1 MTLTLSAD
9 LKGEAMRSTYKSIAA
24 AVVLLVGLL
33 SITALAKK
41 SINEINADPSR
52 YHDKTISVEGT
63 VTDSYGVL
71 GQGMYEIDDG
81 TGRLWVVA
89 GRTVPA
95 RGARVEAKGR
105 LITGFVMRGR
115 NMGTVLQESG
125 RKAKNR

>member
-1 MTLTLSAD
+1 MRTHSRSITLAAALLVALSA
-9 LKGEAMRSTYKSIAA
+9 
-24 AVVLLVGLL
+24 
-33 SITALAKK
+33 TALAKK

-52 YHDKTISVEGT
+52 YYNKTISVVGT

-95 RGARVEAKGR
+95 RGSRVEAKGK

-125 RKAKNR
+125 RKAKDR

>member
-1 MTLTLSAD
+1 
-9 LKGEAMRSTYKSIAA
+9 MRATHRSIAFA
-24 AVVLLVGLL
+24 IVLTGLL

-52 YHDKTISVEGT
+52 YHNKKISIVGT

-81 TGRLWVVA
+81 TGRMWVVA
-89 GRTVPA
+89 GRTVPS

-115 NMGTVLQESG
+115 NMGTVLQESD
-125 RKAKNR
+125 RKAKDR

>member
-1 MTLTLSAD
+1 
-9 LKGEAMRSTYKSIAA
+9 MRSPHRSIALAFALVA
-24 AVVLLVGLL
+24 AL
-33 SITALAKK
+33 SVTVLAKK
-41 SINEINADPSR
+41 SINQINADPSR
-52 YHDKTISVEGT
+52 YHNKKISIVGT

-105 LITGFVMRGR
+105 LITGFVFRGR
-115 NMGTVLQESG
+115 NMGTVLQESD
-125 RKAKNR
+125 RKAKDR